1 MQKTRTWRELLG
13 ELISNPQERQ
23 RIADELNVTP
33 ITLSRWV
40 QYESKPRIA
49 SLRRMLLVMSEHRQL
64 LLELI
69 EKEFPGFTLSQRDDG
84 QLDEQLSIPSA
95 FYKRVLH
102 TLTALPHALRFESL
116 CDLILQQML
125 EQLDPHKQGMAVI
138 VACCMPPVVGNV
150 HSLREKAGR
159 GTPPWNYDLEQQGR
173 LLGAESLAGHV
184 LGIAH
189 LDVNQSLTEPSG
201 REAGYAAQWEESAVA
216 VPIMQLGKAA
226 GSLLVSSTRPDYFSP
241 ARCALIESYAE
252 LIMLAF
258 DQEDFY
264 EFEQIELVPLP
275 PREAQQPYFAGFAFR
290 VAQVMVQSAGDEHPM
305 NVLQAQRMVWQ
316 QIEQELLPW
325 YLNEQG
331 QC

>member
-23 RIADELNVTP
+23 RIADVLNVTP
-33 ITLSRWV
+33 ITLNRWV
-40 QYESKPRIA
+40 QYESKPRVA
-49 SLRRMLLVMSEHRQL
+49 SLRRLLLVMPEQREL

-69 EKEFPGFTLSQRDDG
+69 EKEFPGFSLSEREGG
-84 QLDEQLSIPSA
+84 QPDEQLSVPSA

-102 TLTALPHALRFESL
+102 TLTALPQTLRFTSL

-138 VACCMPPVVGNV
+138 VACCVPPVVGNV

-159 GTPPWNYDLEQQGR
+159 GTPPWDYDLEQQGC
-173 LLGAESLAGHV
+173 LLGAESLAGHA
-184 LGIAH
+184 LSIAH

-252 LIMLAF
+252 LLMLAF
-258 DQEDFY
+258 DPEEFY
-264 EFEQIELVPLP
+264 ELKRIELVPLP
-275 PREAQQPYFAGFAFR
+275 PREVQLPYLAGFASR
-290 VAQVMVQSAGDEHPM
+290 VAQVMAQSARDGYPM
-305 NVLQAQRMVWQ
+305 NVLQAQQVVWQ

-325 YLNEQG
+325 YLNEHEQF
-331 QC
+331 